1 MKSKQFH
8 FKQILK
14 LYLLKHKIYESG
26 SLDVNTGFIVDG
38 TLNRTLINFKKI
50 LQIIFQ
56 FHIQNRRILFVGVP
70 KKLELKINKLTQ
82 HTAIPSSF
90 DVTRILSNNFMNTE
104 SIDRK
109 LESNMANLSLSRLS
123 RKPDLVVL
131 VTHDKIEN
139 VLKNCF
145 ILKIPTIDLSSASNL
160 SFTSNSA
167 QTYRL
172 RLGDEKTTT
181 TYGNK
186 NIFFIGLSFLFKID
200 RQNELK

>member
-90 DVTRILSNNFMNTE
+90 DVTRILSNNFTNTE